1 MELCGRMPA
10 RSFPLSAERKEDN
23 SPRRR
28 RVQSETEHRP
38 AVAGW
43 GSISFSLWFSAQIM
57 KYAVIRLAGRQFKVE
72 EGQKFEI
79 SKTDQLEPEVLL
91 LVDGEKVEI
100 GEPVLKKIK
109 VEVKILE
116 EKRGKKVEI
125 RRYKAKTRYRRK
137 IGHRQPMMYK
147 AKTRYRRKIGHRQ
160 PMMILEVGGIGRKS
174 TERKGTKGTKGTEG
188 TEGVSKRVSKKV
200 TKGKGIKGTKGAKG
214 TKGTK
219 GIKVAK
225 KTNKG

>member
-1 MELCGRMPA
+1 
-10 RSFPLSAERKEDN
+10 
-23 SPRRR
+23 
-28 RVQSETEHRP
+28 
-38 AVAGW
+38 
-43 GSISFSLWFSAQIM
+43 M

-79 SKTDQLEPEVLL
+79 SKTDHLEPEVLL

-137 IGHRQPMMYK
+137 IGHRQPMMV
-147 AKTRYRRKIGHRQ
+147 
-160 PMMILEVGGIGRKS
+160 LEVGGIGRKG
-174 TERKGTKGTKGTEG
+174 TKGKGTKGTKGTEG
-188 TEGVSKRVSKKV
+188 TEGVSKKVSKKV

-214 TKGTK
+214 TKGTR